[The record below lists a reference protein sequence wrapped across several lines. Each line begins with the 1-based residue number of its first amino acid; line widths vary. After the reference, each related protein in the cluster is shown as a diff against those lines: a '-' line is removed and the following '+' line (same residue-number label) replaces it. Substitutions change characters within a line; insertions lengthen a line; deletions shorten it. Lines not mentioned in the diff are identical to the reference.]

1 MYLVVDVVD
10 VHCTLCVHCKTDS
23 ASHTDMDMDE
33 ILCLTVEDTQL
44 MPIAQTACEPGL
56 TLILPPLHYVAM
68 LASVFSK
75 SQSR

>member
-1 MYLVVDVVD
+1 
-10 VHCTLCVHCKTDS
+10 
-23 ASHTDMDMDE
+23 MDMDE

>member
-1 MYLVVDVVD
+1 MYLVVDVVG
-10 VHCTLCVHCKTDS
+10 VHFTLCVHCKTDS

-56 TLILPPLHYVAM
+56 TLI
-68 LASVFSK
+68 
-75 SQSR
+75 